1 MKSTLRFDIR
11 EGVVNKKLE
20 YASVKAVSSFL
31 NTEGGILIIGVDDN
45 KNIIGIEKD
54 LQMLPK
60 QNTDGFEL
68 HFRQLIKKY
77 LGDYLE
83 KYIKIKFPKGV

>member
-20 YASVKAVSSFL
+20 YASVKAVSFFL

-45 KNIIGIEKD
+45 RNIIGIEKD
-54 LQMLPK
+54 LQTLPK
-60 QNTDGFEL
+60 NKQE
-68 HFRQLIKKY
+68 QSEY
-77 LGDYLE
+77 E
-83 KYIKIKFPKGV
+83 KIHWGSK